1 LNDPE
6 EKMRT
11 MAMAWGACFA
21 AALPLGC
28 IAATDKSPDKFREPI
43 PASSEVSL
51 GVPGAASPGKTT
63 QAANAPASAAPAYAK
78 YYQFTRNVTD
88 GVDMVTAWI
97 LGSVWFVVHLPPT
110 TIDDH
115 KATWG
120 PGGDALSPVVWRLTV
135 TEVAD
140 HEFDYELDGRPKAAT
155 SEAAFVAVLKG
166 HGYGKAHPEHRNGS
180 FSVDNDAARS
190 LDPARNHDNGTAK
203 VTYHLS
209 SWPATIA
216 VSLRPTLEPSWTDIG
231 VAHKSDGSGQVDIS
245 AYGDVEDVKDKNLE
259 DIVLH
264 SRWAATGA
272 GRADVQVSGGDM
284 PQLVKASEC
293 WSTSF
298 LQSYYTDN
306 VGMQPTEGDASACVF
321 TEAEF

>member
-1 LNDPE
+1 
-6 EKMRT
+6 MRT
-11 MAMAWGACFA
+11 MGTVCGACLL

-28 IAATDKSPDKFREPI
+28 VVGADKSPDKFREPI
-43 PASSEVSL
+43 PASSEIAL
-51 GVPGAASPGKTT
+51 GVPGATSPAKTT
-63 QAANAPASAAPAYAK
+63 QATSAPAAAAPAYAK
-78 YYQFTRNVTD
+78 YYQFTRDVTD
-88 GVDMVTAWI
+88 SVDSVTAWI
-97 LGSVWFVVHLPPT
+97 LGSVWVVVHLPPT
-110 TIDDH
+110 TVEDH

-155 SEAAFVAVLKG
+155 SEAAFLPVLEG
-166 HGYGKAHPEHRNGS
+166 HGYGKAHAEHRNGW

-190 LDPARNHDNGTAK
+190 LDPARNHDSGTAK

-209 SWPATIA
+209 SWPAAIA
-216 VSLRPTLEPSWTDIG
+216 VSLKPTLEPNWADIG
-231 VAHKSDGSGQVDIS
+231 VAHQSDGSGSIDIS
-245 AYGDVEDVKDKNLE
+245 AYGDIEDVKDGNLE

-272 GRADVQVSGGDM
+272 GRADVQISGGDM

-298 LQSYYTDN
+298 FRSYYTDN
-306 VGMQPTEGDASACVF
+306 VGYGPTEGDPSACVF
-321 TEAEF
+321 SQAQF